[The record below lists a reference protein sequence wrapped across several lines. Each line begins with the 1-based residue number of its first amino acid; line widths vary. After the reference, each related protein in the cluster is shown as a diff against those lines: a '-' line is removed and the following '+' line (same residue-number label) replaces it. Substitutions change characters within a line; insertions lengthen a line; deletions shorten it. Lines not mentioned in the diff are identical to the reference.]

1 MIMTEEN
8 NIETTETE
16 NIEQVDTQE
25 PTVKVAE
32 MKRRIEAE
40 RTKAQEQIEELE
52 KSMDQR
58 IAEEV
63 KKAQEIAQLNG
74 KELEEYKLKEEQKK
88 HDDEMAKKDAEL
100 KELRQ
105 ESLQR
110 AIRDEAHTKLT
121 ELNINITPE
130 TISLVAGQSLDEM
143 AEKAELLA
151 KYTTAI
157 KNQFAGSDAPLS
169 GGGSSAKVTGGTTFD
184 MLRDL
189 TKK

>member
-1 MIMTEEN
+1 MTEE
-8 NIETTETE
+8 IKATETE
-16 NIEQVDTQE
+16 TNEQVDTQE

-32 MKRRIEAE
+32 MKRRIEQE
-40 RTKAQEQIEELE
+40 QKKAQEQIEAMNQTLE
-52 KSMDQR
+52 QR

-63 KKAQEIAQLNG
+63 AKAQELAKLNG
-74 KELEEYKLKEEQKK
+74 KELEEYKQKEQQKK
-88 HDDEMAKKDAEL
+88 YEDEIAKRDAEL
-100 KELRQ
+100 EQLRQ
-105 ESLQR
+105 ENLQR
-110 AIRDEAHTKLT
+110 TIRDEANTKLA
-121 ELNINITPE
+121 ELNVTITPE

-151 KYTTAI
+151 RYTAAI

-184 MLRDL
+184 MLREL

>member
-1 MIMTEEN
+1 MTEEN

-40 RTKAQEQIEELE
+40 RTKAQEQIEELNQ
-52 KSMDQR
+52 SMEQR

-63 KKAQEIAQLNG
+63 KKAQEVAQLNG
-74 KELEEYKLKEEQKK
+74 KELEEYKQKEQQKK
-88 HDDEMAKKDAEL
+88 YEDEIAKRDAEL
-100 KELRQ
+100 EKLRQ
-105 ESLQR
+105 ENLQR
-110 AIRDEAHTKLT
+110 TIRDEAHTKLT

-130 TISLVAGQSLDEM
+130 TISLVEGNTLDEM

-151 KYTTAI
+151 KYTTVI
-157 KNQFAGSDAPLS
+157 KNQFAGSDAPMSS
-169 GGGSSAKVTGGTTFD
+169 GGSAKGVSNDTTFD
-184 MLRDL
+184 MLRNL

>member
-1 MIMTEEN
+1 MTEEN

-40 RTKAQEQIEELE
+40 RTKAQEQIEELN
-52 KSMDQR
+52 KSMEQR

-63 KKAQEIAQLNG
+63 KKAQEVAQLNG
-74 KELEEYKLKEEQKK
+74 KELEEYKQKEQQKK
-88 HDDEMAKKDAEL
+88 YEDEIAKRDAEL
-100 KELRQ
+100 EKLRQ
-105 ESLQR
+105 ENLQR
-110 AIRDEAHTKLT
+110 TIRDEAHTKLT

-130 TISLVAGQSLDEM
+130 TISLVEGNTLDEM

-157 KNQFAGSDAPLS
+157 KNHFAGSDAPISS
-169 GGGSSAKVTGGTTFD
+169 GGSAKGVSNDTTFD
-184 MLRDL
+184 MLRNL

>member
-1 MIMTEEN
+1 MTEE
-8 NIETTETE
+8 IKATETE
-16 NIEQVDTQE
+16 TNEQVDTQE

-32 MKRRIEAE
+32 MKRRIEQE
-40 RTKAQEQIEELE
+40 QKKAQEQIEAMNQTLE
-52 KSMDQR
+52 QR

-63 KKAQEIAQLNG
+63 AKAQELSKLNG
-74 KELEEYKLKEEQKK
+74 KELEDYKQKEQQKK
-88 HDDEMAKKDAEL
+88 YEDEIAKRDAEL
-100 KELRQ
+100 EQLRQ
-105 ESLQR
+105 ENLQR
-110 AIRDEAHTKLT
+110 TIRDEAHTKLT
-121 ELNINITPE
+121 ELNVTITPE

-157 KNQFAGSDAPLS
+157 KNQFAGSDAPLG

-189 TKK
+189 TKNKI